1 MSKKRYKN
9 TLKISQNHTGNKAV
23 NLETYVK
30 STGGKV
36 SELKTGKRRRQSED
50 TQQREANSGETNE
63 SQKIPKEEKEQQ
75 EELKH
80 KTRHEKNILKQQV
93 KHIFHLFHEVVVIL
107 YNTLLHNTLYIIRP
121 DR

>member
-9 TLKISQNHTGNKAV
+9 TLKISQNNTGNKAV

-30 STGGKV
+30 STGEKV

-63 SQKIPKEEKEQQ
+63 NPKRRKRTTRGSETQN
-75 EELKH
+75 
-80 KTRHEKNILKQQV
+80 KT
-93 KHIFHLFHEVVVIL
+93 
-107 YNTLLHNTLYIIRP
+107 
-121 DR
+121 